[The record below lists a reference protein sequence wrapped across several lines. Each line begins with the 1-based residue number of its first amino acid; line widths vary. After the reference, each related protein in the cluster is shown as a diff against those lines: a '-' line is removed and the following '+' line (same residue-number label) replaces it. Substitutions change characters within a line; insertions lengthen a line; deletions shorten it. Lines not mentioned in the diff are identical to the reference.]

1 MLVQSVSF
9 TSDGQSFLLAGK
21 TGFIE
26 VWDTESVKAKM
37 DLEYQQ
43 LGNYMNQG
51 TSVLSLTIS
60 KDNDHIAIGSDNGQL
75 KIWKISQ
82 GQVVKVLPLAHRDG
96 ILSVM
101 YNKDSTQVLTAS
113 MDMTARIQGLKSGK
127 TLKEFR
133 GHSSFVNSALYTR
146 DNSQVITASSD
157 GTVRMWDAKTTECL
171 NSIRFRPSQISLL
184 LKLISLLCFR
194 PGSLAS
200 EIELIEV
207 AVRKVL
213 PVPNQPDQT
222 LVCMRQSKAVLISN
236 LTGQVLQVYNA
247 AKKTGCD
254 FISVAFSSQG
264 NLSRLKHSLSLLTAV
279 YVSLGKWVYCA
290 SEDKNLYIFDT
301 KTGQLE
307 ETMTIDTDSE
317 IIDIIHHPQRNL
329 LAVLTR
335 DGQVS
340 LATP

>member
-1 MLVQSVSF
+1 MLESGERELARELLKSCDALIRLKSEHPERYLKLENLCKRSYFSEVDTYEMGATKTTRRQELAIELAAEVSTVEPSRLLALIGQALKYQQSMGYITPGAPFDVFKGLKKLAKKDSDDLIVQKEVQVVSRGNREMLVQSVSF

-60 KDNDHIAIGSDNGQL
+60 KDNDHIAIGSDSGQL

-171 NSIRFRPSQISLL
+171 NSIRFGPS
-184 LKLISLLCFR
+184 
-194 PGSLAS
+194 
-200 EIELIEV
+200 
-207 AVRKVL
+207 
-213 PVPNQPDQT
+213 PN
-222 LVCMRQSKAVLISN
+222 RYS
-236 LTGQVLQVYNA
+236 
-247 AKKTGCD
+247 
-254 FISVAFSSQG
+254 
-264 NLSRLKHSLSLLTAV
+264 
-279 YVSLGKWVYCA
+279 
-290 SEDKNLYIFDT
+290 
-301 KTGQLE
+301 
-307 ETMTIDTDSE
+307 
-317 IIDIIHHPQRNL
+317 
-329 LAVLTR
+329 
-335 DGQVS
+335 
-340 LATP
+340 